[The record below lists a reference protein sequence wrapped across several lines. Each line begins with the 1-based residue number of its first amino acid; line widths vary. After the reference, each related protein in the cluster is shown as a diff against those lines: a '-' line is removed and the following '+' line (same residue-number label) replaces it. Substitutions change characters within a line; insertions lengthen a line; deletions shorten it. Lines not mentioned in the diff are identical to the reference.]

1 MSMLEVKDINTFY
14 GKSHIIQGLSLKVE
28 EGEAVALLGRNGV
41 GKTTTIRSII
51 GFTPPRSGEIL
62 FKGHQI
68 ARRKPETISKL
79 GMGLVPQ
86 GRRVFPNLT
95 VRENLT
101 VAARGAAK
109 GGWNLDEI
117 YRYFPRLKEREKNMG
132 NQLSG
137 GEQMML
143 AIGRG
148 LMINPELLLLDEPS
162 DGLAPMVLRDIADI
176 VMQLQ
181 QKGLSILLVEQN
193 IKMALKIASR
203 AYVLNKGQIAWEG
216 SSEELKNSE
225 ELQHQLLMVS
235 A

>member
-1 MSMLEVKDINTFY
+1 
-14 GKSHIIQGLSLKVE
+14 
-28 EGEAVALLGRNGV
+28 
-41 GKTTTIRSII
+41 
-51 GFTPPRSGEIL
+51 
-62 FKGHQI
+62 
-68 ARRKPETISKL
+68 
-79 GMGLVPQ
+79 
-86 GRRVFPNLT
+86 LT

-225 ELQHQLLMVS
+225 ELQRQLLMVS
-235 A
+235 ALKLLLTNCITIILLYFRQIKSGPDILKLEVKAAFY

>member
-1 MSMLEVKDINTFY
+1 MSMLEVRNINTFY
-14 GKSHIIQGLSLKVE
+14 GKSHIIQGLSLNVE

-51 GFTPPRSGEIL
+51 GFTPPRSGDIL
-62 FKGHQI
+62 FKGKQI
-68 ARRKPETISKL
+68 ARRKPEAISKM

-95 VRENLT
+95 VKENLT
-101 VAARGAAK
+101 VAARGGAK
-109 GGWNLDEI
+109 GGWDLERI
-117 YRYFPRLKEREKNMG
+117 YNYFPRLKEREKNLG

-162 DGLAPMVLRDIADI
+162 DGLAPMVLHDIADI
-176 VMQLQ
+176 VVQLQ
-181 QKGLSILLVEQN
+181 KQGLSILLVEQN
-193 IKMALKIASR
+193 VKMALKIASR
-203 AYVLNKGQIAWEG
+203 AYVLNKGQVAWEG
-216 SSEELKNSE
+216 SAEELGTNE
-225 ELQHQLLMVS
+225 ELQHQLLVVS